1 MGRSTPH
8 ASNLIRPFQ
17 SNQAMEPNGMK
28 RKSIQEL
35 GSLQKSIME
44 TVWELGEATV
54 GQVLERQTRAKS
66 LAYTTILSAMQ
77 KLEKAGWLT
86 HREAGRIYVYQPARS
101 RAEEGQRSVRKLID
115 GVFNSD
121 PLLMFQHLLDDQKL
135 TANELTALKKMIDN
149 HRQEMRHG

>member
-1 MGRSTPH
+1 M
-8 ASNLIRPFQ
+8 N
-17 SNQAMEPNGMK
+17 

-35 GSLQKSIME
+35 GSLQKAIME

-86 HREAGRIYVYQPARS
+86 HREAGRTYVYRPARS
-101 RAEEGQRSVRKLID
+101 RAEEGRRSIRKLID
-115 GVFNSD
+115 GVFNND
-121 PLLMFQHLLDDQKL
+121 PLLMFQHLLEDQDL
-135 TANELTALKKMIDN
+135 TPHELAALKKMIDYR
-149 HRQEMRHG
+149 RQEMRDE